1 MRSSNEKRSVGSN
14 RDALSQSGED
24 FRRYTQNKRA
34 ERPKVSIREALL
46 ILRKM
51 ASGSSTIYALERAT
65 RVSRATVY
73 RLLAD
78 CEKELGVRFNY
89 HGGTYSVRDWGLLSR
104 RRVLDRGEWAVTHT
118 SHRKETF
125 P

>member
-1 MRSSNEKRSVGSN
+1 MRSINGKRQVGSS
-14 RDALSQSGED
+14 RELIPQSGED
-24 FRRYTQNKRA
+24 LRRYTQNKRA
-34 ERPKVSIREALL
+34 DRPKVSIREALL

-51 ASGSSTIYALERAT
+51 ASGTGTIDSLERAT

-78 CEKELGVRFNY
+78 CEEELGVRFDY
-89 HGGTYSVRDWGLLSR
+89 HGGTYSVKDWGLLSR
-104 RRVLDRGEWAVTHT
+104 RRVLEEGNWPVAHA
-118 SHRKETF
+118 SHRKGTF

>member
-1 MRSSNEKRSVGSN
+1 MRGINGKRQVGSS
-14 RDALSQSGED
+14 REALSQSGD
-24 FRRYTQNKRA
+24 DLRRYTQNKRA
-34 ERPKVSIREALL
+34 DRPKVSIREALL

-51 ASGSSTIYALERAT
+51 ASGTGTIEALERAT

-78 CEKELGVRFNY
+78 CEEELGVRFKY

-104 RRVLDRGEWAVTHT
+104 RRVLDEGEWSGTHAT
-118 SHRKETF
+118 HRKETF